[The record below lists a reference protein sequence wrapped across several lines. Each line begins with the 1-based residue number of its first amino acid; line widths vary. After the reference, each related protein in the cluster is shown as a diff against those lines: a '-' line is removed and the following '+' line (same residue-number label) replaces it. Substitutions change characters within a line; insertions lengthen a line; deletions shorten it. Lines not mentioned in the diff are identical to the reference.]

1 MTFPRYIACIGSR
14 ETPLDVLAWM
24 EETGA
29 ALIHA
34 GYGIIS
40 GNAPG
45 ADQAWARGGNGVDP
59 RKVTLRLPWMGFEPI
74 AVHPQNCVLSVSDLS
89 ADVLKRC
96 QEIAKTQHK
105 RWSILG
111 LAAQRLLARNVL
123 IVEPATL
130 VVGYV
135 DPSKAGGGGTGHAF
149 RVAKFLKTPVLNIAD
164 ATLRKTLWTRLEE
177 LTASKKKGPTG

>member
-1 MTFPRYIACIGSR
+1 MTMNRVHPRYIACIGSR
-14 ETPLDVLAWM
+14 ETPADVLAWM

-29 ALIHA
+29 ALVNA

-45 ADQAWARGGNGVDP
+45 ADQAWARGANSVDP
-59 RKVTLRLPWMGFEPI
+59 SKVALRLPWMGFEPGTL
-74 AVHPQNCVLSVSDLS
+74 HMKNCVLSVSDLG

-105 RWSILG
+105 RWSVLG
-111 LAAQRLLARNVL
+111 PPVQRLLARNVL

-135 DPSKAGGGGTGHAF
+135 SPSKAGGGGTGHAF
-149 RVAKFLKTPVLNIAD
+149 RVAKFLKTPTLNIAD
-164 ATLRKTLWTRLEE
+164 ASVRKSLWVRLEI
-177 LTASKKKGPTG
+177 KKGPAE